1 MRKFILFVVIIF
13 IVVIIYKYANL
24 NDIMKKY
31 SLRRTMILYRN
42 LLNNKQYDKLF
53 TCFFNDASFNYNN
66 NILPYREALLYH
78 KKNTLKNNFMQI
90 TKFKICKFNENEAE
104 VIYIGW
110 YNKQDSTFEISGH
123 IKLKIVKKLKWKIK
137 EISSDLEGFN
147 MLFFD

>member
-13 IVVIIYKYANL
+13 IVVIIYKYDNL

-90 TKFKICKFNENEAE
+90 TKFKICKFNE
-104 VIYIGW
+104 
-110 YNKQDSTFEISGH
+110 
-123 IKLKIVKKLKWKIK
+123 
-137 EISSDLEGFN
+137 
-147 MLFFD
+147 